1 MRTDGGRCVL
11 LAVVALA
18 MPAAPAGA
26 VKTALWTHEQPS
38 DFTAGKLDNLV
49 TTSQGELMLGRQIDR
64 LLEAGDRFD
73 AVNALAQAA
82 DGRLYAATGPEGVI
96 YRIDGDKAEPFA
108 RLPEGAAAM
117 SLLFAADD
125 RLLVGT
131 GGGEQARIFT
141 IDAAGRATL
150 FHAPAAATYVWAM
163 ARGAGGE
170 IFAATGIEGQ
180 LHRIEPDG
188 SNGRVLADLKPRNIL
203 SLAFGPDGMLYA
215 GTDEEGLVCRIHP
228 ETGAMYV
235 MYDAAESEI
244 SAIATDDQGNLYAAT
259 ASAERARPGRQ
270 VADKP
275 GGRPDRGGEGSEPP
289 AETRPAGEPGAQ
301 RPAAGAGMPAPG
313 TRPERRDGPR
323 MFIVS
328 QASQRGGDGQSTRAA
343 GSAAPGTG
351 NAIYRID
358 TRGFVTEIFRQPVMI
373 LALAEAEGT
382 IYAATGDE
390 GRVYAIT
397 PGEDRT
403 TMLARLEPQQATCL
417 IRQEDGGLV
426 VGTANAG
433 SIARIRPNRAARGTL
448 TSKPLDAGQIVK
460 WGRLRWTAEV
470 PTGTKLTVATRS
482 GNVADEE
489 STGWDEWSP
498 EMDATT
504 PQLISS
510 PGARFL
516 QYRLT
521 FETSLPEATPVLR
534 RLIIPRIE
542 ENRPPEVKS
551 VQLVSVVEEA
561 GNPGSSPKVKQLAGA
576 FAMPEGG
583 PPAPQ
588 SHWVIKWQAED
599 PNQDKLSFDVFF
611 RAVGSQRWIRMAK
624 ELDSSPHIWDTRTVA
639 DGAYVVRLVASDA
652 PGNPRGTEL
661 SDARISDPL
670 IVDNT
675 PPKVRFDDLRA
686 RGPRGLSVRVVAED
700 ALSPLSE
707 AACSVNSSETWRPLV
722 SEDEMIDAPVE
733 AFSFEL
739 DDLDPGE
746 QIVTVR
752 VTDERGNSTYAARSI
767 STGP

>member
-1 MRTDGGRCVL
+1 MRIDGRRS
-11 LAVVALA
+11 VALA
-18 MPAAPAGA
+18 GLALAVSAAPAVA
-26 VKTALWTHEQPS
+26 VKTATWTHEQPS

-49 TTSQGELMLGRQIDR
+49 TTSQGELMLGRRIDR

-73 AVNALAQAA
+73 AVNALAQAS
-82 DGRLYAATGPEGVI
+82 DGRLYAATGPEGAI

-108 RLPEGAAAM
+108 RLPEGVAAM
-117 SLLFAADD
+117 SLLFAADG

-131 GGGEQARIFT
+131 AGGEQAKIFA
-141 IDAAGRATL
+141 IDGSGRATL

-163 ARGAGGE
+163 ARGPGGE
-170 IFAATGIEGQ
+170 IYAATGVEGQ

-188 SNGRVLADLKPRNIL
+188 LNGRVLADLKPRNIL

-244 SAIATDDQGNLYAAT
+244 SAIVVDDQGNLYAAT
-259 ASAERARPGRQ
+259 AAADRARPGRPM
-270 VADKP
+270 ADKP
-275 GGRPDRGGEGSEPP
+275 GGRPDRGGETSEPP
-289 AETRPAGEPGAQ
+289 AETRPAGEPGPR
-301 RPAAGAGMPAPG
+301 RPAVDSTTPGHG

-323 MFIVS
+323 MFIVG
-328 QASQRGGDGQSTRAA
+328 QSQRGGEGQSTRAA

-390 GRVYAIT
+390 GRVYAVS
-397 PGEDRT
+397 PGQDRT
-403 TMLARLEPQQATCL
+403 TMLARLEPQQAACL
-417 IRQEDGGLV
+417 IRLDDGGLV
-426 VGTANAG
+426 AGTANAG
-433 SIARIRPNRAARGTL
+433 SIVRIRTDRAARGTL
-448 TSKPLDAGQIVK
+448 VSKPLDAGQIVK
-460 WGRLRWTAEV
+460 WGRLRWTAEI

-482 GNVADEE
+482 GNVSEEE
-489 STGWDEWSP
+489 STGWDDWSP

-521 FETSLPEATPVLR
+521 FETSVPDATPVLR

-542 ENRPPEVKS
+542 ENRPPEIRS
-551 VQLVSVVEEA
+551 VQLVSVAEEA
-561 GNPGSSPKVKQLAGA
+561 NNPGSSPKVKQLAGA

-588 SHWVIKWQAED
+588 SHWVVKWQAED

-611 RAVGSQRWIRMAK
+611 RAAGTQRWIRLAR
-624 ELDSSPHIWDTRTVA
+624 ELESSPHIWDTRTVG
-639 DGAYVVRLVASDA
+639 DGAYLVRVVASDA
-652 PGNPRGTEL
+652 PGNPAGTEL
-661 SDARISDPL
+661 TDARISDPL

-686 RGPRGLSVRVVAED
+686 RGPRGLSARVVAED
-700 ALSPLSE
+700 ALSPLAE

-722 SEDEMIDAPVE
+722 SEDEIIDAPVE
-733 AFSFEL
+733 AFSFEI
-739 DDLDPGE
+739 DDLEPGE

-752 VTDERGNSTYAARSI
+752 VTDERGNTTYLARSI
-767 STGP
+767 FTGP